1 MVPLA
6 CSTAIAMDAG
16 EPFSLWP
23 DVQLEDVM
31 DIKVNE
37 FEKAEV
43 IAVSGRVDSVEAQGF
58 EKALQ
63 DANQRGR
70 YNLVIDMSQLEY
82 MSSAGFR
89 ALAAAQ
95 RNSQRHRRGDVV
107 LVQVPALVHEA
118 LDLVGFAEHFM
129 TFDDVASALAYF
141 EEDAAGTAEAPVAT
155 EG

>member
-1 MVPLA
+1 MVPPA
-6 CSTAIAMDAG
+6 CSTPTTKAAG
-16 EPFSLWP
+16 EPFYLWP

-31 DIKVNE
+31 DIKVTGS
-37 FEKAEV
+37 EKADV
-43 IAVSGRVDSVEAQGF
+43 IAVSGRVDSIEAQGF

-63 DANQRGR
+63 DANQRGK

-129 TFDDVASALAYF
+129 TFDDVASALAYL
-141 EEDAAGTAEAPVAT
+141 EEDAAGP
-155 EG
+155 G

>member
-1 MVPLA
+1 
-6 CSTAIAMDAG
+6 
-16 EPFSLWP
+16 
-23 DVQLEDVM
+23 M
-31 DIKVNE
+31 DIKVDE
-37 FEKAEV
+37 FERADV
-43 IAVSGRVDSVEAQGF
+43 ITVSGRVDSIEAPGF

-63 DANQRGR
+63 DANRRGR

-107 LVQVPALVHEA
+107 LVQVPALVYEA

-129 TFDDVASALAYF
+129 AFEDVTSALAYF
-141 EEDAAGTAEAPVAT
+141 EEDSASAGETPVPS

>member
-1 MVPLA
+1 
-6 CSTAIAMDAG
+6 
-16 EPFSLWP
+16 
-23 DVQLEDVM
+23 M
-31 DIKVNE
+31 DIKVTG

-43 IAVSGRVDSVEAQGF
+43 IAVSGRVDSIEAPGF
-58 EKALQ
+58 ERALQ
-63 DANQRGR
+63 EANQRGR

-129 TFDDVASALAYF
+129 AFEDVTSALAYF
-141 EEDAAGTAEAPVAT
+141 EEDAASAGETPVHS

>member
-1 MVPLA
+1 
-6 CSTAIAMDAG
+6 
-16 EPFSLWP
+16 
-23 DVQLEDVM
+23 M

-63 DANQRGR
+63 EANQRGR

-95 RNSQRHRRGDVV
+95 RISQRHRRGDVV
-107 LVQVPALVHEA
+107 LVQVPPLVHEA
-118 LDLVGFAEHFM
+118 LDLVGFAEHFLA
-129 TFDDVASALAYF
+129 FDDVASALAYL
-141 EEDAAGTAEAPVAT
+141 EDQDGESASTGTYPVSPGPA
-155 EG
+155 

>member
-1 MVPLA
+1 
-6 CSTAIAMDAG
+6 
-16 EPFSLWP
+16 
-23 DVQLEDVM
+23 M

-37 FEKAEV
+37 FEKADV

-58 EKALQ
+58 EKALHE
-63 DANQRGR
+63 ANRRGT

-89 ALAAAQ
+89 ALASAQ

-129 TFDDVASALAYF
+129 AFDDVASAMAYF
-141 EEDAAGTAEAPVAT
+141 EEGAASTGETPAPS

>member
-1 MVPLA
+1 M
-6 CSTAIAMDAG
+6 
-16 EPFSLWP
+16 
-23 DVQLEDVM
+23 EDVM
-31 DIKVNE
+31 DIKVTG

-43 IAVSGRVDSVEAQGF
+43 IAVSGRVDSIEAPGF

-63 DANQRGR
+63 DANQRGK

-129 TFDDVASALAYF
+129 TFEDLASALAYL
-141 EEDAAGTAEAPVAT
+141 EDQDGESASTGAYPVSPGPA
-155 EG
+155 